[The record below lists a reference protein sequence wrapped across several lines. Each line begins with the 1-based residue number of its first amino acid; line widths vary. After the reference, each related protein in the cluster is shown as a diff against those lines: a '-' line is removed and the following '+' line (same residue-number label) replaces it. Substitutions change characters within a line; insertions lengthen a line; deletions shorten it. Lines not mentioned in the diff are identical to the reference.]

1 MIFDKIPEKRDAEIN
16 VNDWQDVYSTEAGY
30 EGAFSSALHES
41 DYFKSIKIISS
52 SIAKVPLIVRQST
65 DNGEVIARKHPLYDL
80 LKNRPNPWMSSVDF
94 FKATEATR
102 QHNGDSAALIVRGT
116 KNKVAALYPINII
129 EIVIDDAGLCKTKK
143 VINPVMITYTTG
155 RDGVQYYARYED
167 VLHFKGMTLDGMN
180 SLSIRKKLEATIDTA
195 ISAKKYQNELFKN
208 GLTQKAVVQLT
219 SDIKD
224 EKELQKMQEK
234 FGRLYSSGKRIMTVP
249 AGFTI
254 QPLNL
259 SLVDSEFS
267 ILRKMGT
274 TDIATLF
281 GIPLYMFGILDS
293 YNNASME
300 MAQLSFLN
308 DTLSVLFISIE
319 QEINYKLLTEAD
331 RQAGYYVEFDTS
343 YLYKVDA
350 KTQTELLVSQVQ
362 NGITRINEARRKLG
376 YEDDVNGD
384 ELLLHSGMT
393 VLSSVLN
400 PVKIIDTT
408 IVQ

>member
-1 MIFDKIPEKRDAEIN
+1 MIFDKIPEKRADTIN
-16 VNDWQDVYSTEAGY
+16 VNDWKDVYSTENGY
-30 EGAFSSALHES
+30 EGAFSKALNES
-41 DYFKSIKIISS
+41 DYYKAIKIISS

-65 DNGEVIARKHPLYDL
+65 QDGEIIARQHPLYNL
-80 LKNRPNPWMSSVDF
+80 LKNRPNPFMSSVDF

-102 QHNGDSAALIVRGT
+102 QHNGDSASLIVRDV
-116 KNKVAALYPINII
+116 KNKIIGLYPINIVQ
-129 EIVIDDAGLCKTKK
+129 IVIDDAGLCKSKK
-143 VINPVMITYTTG
+143 VINPMMIIYTVG
-155 RDGVQYYARYED
+155 KDGVQYYARYEE

-180 SLSIRKKLEATIDTA
+180 SLSIRKKLATTIDTA
-195 ISAKKYQNELFKN
+195 LSAKKYQNELFEN

-219 SDIKD
+219 SDIKE
-224 EKELQKMQEK
+224 EKDIRLMQDK
-234 FGRLYSSGKRIMTVP
+234 FSRLYSSGKRIMTIP
-249 AGFTI
+249 AGYNI

-267 ILRKMGT
+267 LLRKMST

-319 QEINYKLLTEAD
+319 QEINYKLLTEAE

-362 NGITRINEARRKLG
+362 NGIITPNEARKKLS
-376 YEDDVNGD
+376 YKDDINGD
-384 ELLLHSGMT
+384 ELLLHSGMVT
-393 VLSSVLN
+393 LSSSIASN
-400 PVKIIDTT
+400 ST
-408 IVQ
+408 Q